1 MITEETQEDGGKRPR
16 RAPRTMEF
24 TELGLKRMNVRKAV
38 AKAGK
43 ASQVQIWDTGT
54 NGQRGLSVL
63 LSSGG
68 TKTFLVTF
76 YLNGRPVTAKLGRFG
91 DLSLQAARALASA
104 YRAKAQEGVDPRPL
118 RVKGRSQQVG
128 RHEQAHEGQGAAVAG
143 NLYQHVVADFIEL
156 HAKPNQRTW
165 DATRRALLKSVPQ
178 EWLNRDITTITKRD
192 ALALVDQLV
201 KDGTALRRR

>member
-1 MITEETQEDGGKRPR
+1 MQFIGKVLCSIMRSINGCPMTTEEKQEDGKRPR

-68 TKTFLVTF
+68 TKT
-76 YLNGRPVTAKLGRFG
+76 P
-91 DLSLQAARALASA
+91 S
-104 YRAKAQEGVDPRPL
+104 
-118 RVKGRSQQVG
+118 
-128 RHEQAHEGQGAAVAG
+128 
-143 NLYQHVVADFIEL
+143 
-156 HAKPNQRTW
+156 W
-165 DATRRALLKSVPQ
+165 
-178 EWLNRDITTITKRD
+178 
-192 ALALVDQLV
+192 
-201 KDGTALRRR
+201 